1 MKEILVIYY
10 SQTGQL
16 LDILNNITSNL
27 QGEEVRITLH
37 EITPKKDFDF
47 PWTQER
53 FYDVFPESFL
63 QIPVELEAPESNIM
77 TKKYDLVIL
86 GYQVWYLSPSI
97 PINSFLKSDQ
107 AKALLNDTPVITVV
121 ACRNMWIKAQ
131 EKVKLLLHD
140 LNANLVGHI
149 ALVDRHVNNI
159 SVITIMHWA
168 FGGKKTRM
176 WGIFPKP
183 GVSDTDIAEASRFS
197 IPIKE
202 CLKKGDYSELQEKL
216 LQVDAVDVNPYL
228 IATDIRGNMVFS
240 KWANLISRK
249 GKSDAAKRKKWL
261 VLFKFYLLF
270 AIWVIAPIVYI
281 VYLITYLPSI
291 GKIKK
296 QKKYYSSVE
305 LNNV

>member
-16 LDILNNITSNL
+16 LDILNNITSNMKE
-27 QGEEVRITLH
+27 EEVRITLH

-63 QIPVELEAPESNIM
+63 QIPVELLAPDSIV
-77 TKKYDLVIL
+77 TAKKYDLVIL

-97 PINSFLKSDQ
+97 PINSFLKSEQ
-107 AKALLNDTPVITVV
+107 AKALLKDTPVITVV

-168 FGGKKTRM
+168 FGGKKTKM

-183 GVSDTDIAEASRFS
+183 GVSDMDIAEASRFS

-202 CLKKGDYSELQEKL
+202 SLRSGDFFKLQEKL
-216 LQVDAVDVNPYL
+216 LQIDAVEINPYL
-228 IATDIRGNMVFS
+228 ISTDIRGNMV
-240 KWANLISRK
+240 LY
-249 GKSDAAKRKKWL
+249 KRD
-261 VLFKFYLLF
+261 
-270 AIWVIAPIVYI
+270 
-281 VYLITYLPSI
+281 
-291 GKIKK
+291 
-296 QKKYYSSVE
+296 
-305 LNNV
+305 N

>member
-1 MKEILVIYY
+1 MKEVLVIYY

-16 LDILNNITSNL
+16 LDILNNITSNFD
-27 QGEEVRITLH
+27 GEEVRITLH
-37 EITPKKDFDF
+37 KITPEKDFEF

-53 FYDVFPESFL
+53 FYDAFPESFQ
-63 QIPVELEAPESNIM
+63 QIPTELMSPEDDVM
-77 TKKYDLVIL
+77 AKKYDLVIL

-97 PINSFLKSDQ
+97 PINSFLKSDP
-107 AKALLNDTPVITVV
+107 AKVLLKDTPVITVV
-121 ACRNMWIKAQ
+121 ACRNMWIMAQ
-131 EKVKLLLHD
+131 EKVKMLLRD

-168 FGGKKTRM
+168 FGGKKTKM

-183 GVSDTDIAEASRFS
+183 GVSDRDIAGARRFS
-197 IPIKE
+197 SPINE
-202 CLKKGDYSELQEKL
+202 SIGSGDFSDLQEKL
-216 LQVDAVDVNPYL
+216 LQIGAVDVNPYL
-228 IATDIRGNMVFS
+228 IATDIRGNLVFS
-240 KWANLISRK
+240 KWAELISKK
-249 GKSDAAKRKKWL
+249 GKSDRLKRKKWL

-281 VYLITYLPSI
+281 IYLITYLPSI
-291 GKIKK
+291 GKIKR

-305 LNNV
+305 LRNI